1 MNSLRNRVALIGHLG
16 SNPETKKFD
25 NGNMVTNF
33 SLATNDYYKNEKG
46 EKIEDTQWHNIVA
59 YGKIADIASKFL
71 EKGREV
77 VLEGRLVNRH
87 YNDKDGIKR
96 HITEIVLN
104 ELHMVGTNKK

>member
-1 MNSLRNRVALIGHLG
+1 
-16 SNPETKKFD
+16 
-25 NGNMVTNF
+25 MVTNF

-71 EKGREV
+71 EKGKEV

-96 HITEIVLN
+96 HVTEIVLN
-104 ELHMVGTNKK
+104 ELHMVGSNKK

>member
-1 MNSLRNRVALIGHLG
+1 MALIGHLG
-16 SNPETKKFD
+16 TNPETKKFD
-25 NGNMVTNF
+25 NGNTVTNF

-71 EKGREV
+71 EKGKEV

-96 HITEIVLN
+96 HVTEIVLN
-104 ELHMVGTNKK
+104 ELHMVGSNKK